1 MMPFDLSSVINC
13 LISNRREKYLHERAI
28 SLFQFQTWIY
38 FSVVDAAGKLAA
50 AAILRKCEWKAAEK
64 ISGMGRGKNISS
76 KVLIKFLNNKEYA
89 LLYDTFFEEGGWTGL
104 LRVYCP
110 ERFNRNIVER
120 CKTAET
126 VSEMIDFR
134 FRGLDH
140 NTLDAKQFN
149 ISRSEFYRWREH
161 PRGELSWRTIR
172 ARWKANRSSAPFLY
186 VSEMFG
192 PKFSPPLF
200 DTLKPTKPLLEGTPS
215 QEQIR
220 EFVGKSLY
228 VAEKINAHV
237 FDEYNGMK
245 SLALPPI
252 RPKTSA
258 LSNTEL
264 DKMNFYKKYREQMR
278 N

>member
-1 MMPFDLSSVINC
+1 MPFDLSSVINC

-38 FSVVDAAGKLAA
+38 FSDDHHMVDAAGKLAA
-50 AAILRKCEWKAAEK
+50 AAVLRACESKAAEK
-64 ISGMGRGKNISS
+64 IPGMGRGKNVNP
-76 KVLIKFLNNKEYA
+76 KVLIG
-89 LLYDTFFEEGGWTGL
+89 LLYDAFFEEGGWTGL

-110 ERFNRNIVER
+110 EQFNRNIVGR

-149 ISRSEFYRWREH
+149 ISHSEFYRWREH
-161 PRGELSWRTIR
+161 PGGELSWRTIR

-200 DTLKPTKPLLEGTPS
+200 DTLRPTKPLLEGTPS